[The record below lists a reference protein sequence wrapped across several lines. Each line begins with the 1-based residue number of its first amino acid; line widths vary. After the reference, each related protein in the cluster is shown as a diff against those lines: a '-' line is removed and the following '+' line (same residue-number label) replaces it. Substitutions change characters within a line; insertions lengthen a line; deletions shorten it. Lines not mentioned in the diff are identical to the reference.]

1 MSEEKTE
8 QQKAEEEDAKK
19 WEALT
24 LEEKIDR
31 IVSNAMPRSE
41 AYQRL
46 ESILEKVEALA
57 TKVENLEL
65 KNKLKVIEGGQESAL

>member
-8 QQKAEEEDAKK
+8 QESAEEEAAKK
-19 WEALT
+19 WDALT
-24 LEEKIDR
+24 LEEKLNVIGN
-31 IVSNAMPRSE
+31 NAMSRTE

-46 ESILEKVEALA
+46 ESILEKIQALA

-65 KNKLKVIEGGQESAL
+65 KSKLKVIEGGQESVS